1 MTTVYKDIRN
11 NWTAEDNIDLV
22 ANRVLRVT
30 TIKVS
35 DGSIV
40 TRATVCIREGQFMSH
55 RMFTDFS
62 ACLKT
67 SRNRC
72 TEKNVVAQHEEAM
85 SKRNELLS
93 AITAWYVEK
102 EPA

>member
-11 NWTAEDNIDLV
+11 NWSAEDNITLDDK
-22 ANRVLRVT
+22 RVLRVT

-40 TRATVCIREGQFMSH
+40 TRATVSIREGQFMSH

-85 SKRNELLS
+85 TKRPELLE
-93 AITAWYVEK
+93 AVDAWYSK
-102 EPA
+102 MPA